1 MSIAALWCGT
11 IISTKSLSTSCD
23 GSICIAAIIL
33 VMAVF
38 IAEMNVASEDW
49 LLAGST
55 AAATKTI
62 DRAQPKMPS
71 WIGAPLT
78 ATVPNSSGDRYQTCS
93 ASALLPSFFT

>member
-1 MSIAALWCGT
+1 
-11 IISTKSLSTSCD
+11 
-23 GSICIAAIIL
+23 
-33 VMAVF
+33 MAVF

-62 DRAQPKMPS
+62 DRAQPKMLS
-71 WIGAPLT
+71 WIGATLT
-78 ATVPNSSGDRYQTCS
+78 AVPNSSGDRYQTCS